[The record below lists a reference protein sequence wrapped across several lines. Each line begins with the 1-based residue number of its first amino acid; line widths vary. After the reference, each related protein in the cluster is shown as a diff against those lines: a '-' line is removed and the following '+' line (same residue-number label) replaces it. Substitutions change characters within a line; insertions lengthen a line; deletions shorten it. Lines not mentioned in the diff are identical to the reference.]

1 MVKTNRLDGLIY
13 LKNQQLPVPDFLI
26 VKSISSLNDNFFNKE
41 VPFGW
46 TIRTCKKNGQ
56 DEISLFYKNNISLN
70 VLKKILFERL
80 KIYSDEFYI
89 VYPSWDFDFSFN
101 ILKTRYEFTIEGEM
115 GSQKAISSGI
125 VNPNYTIIISS
136 LDLRIKY
143 IQPNLIPKIKRGI
156 YRALKLLL
164 NNIYNKTYYTEVAIT
179 KQNQIYF
186 YEFRDIEQ
194 L

>member
-41 VPFGW
+41 APFDW

-70 VLKKILFERL
+70 ILKKILFERL

-101 ILKTRYEFTIEGEM
+101 ILKTRYEYIIEGEM

-143 IQPNLIPKIKRGI
+143 FQPNLIPKIKKGI
-156 YRALKLLL
+156 YRVLKLLL

-179 KQNQIYF
+179 KQNQLYF
-186 YEFRDIEQ
+186 YEFRDVEQ